1 MAHESI
7 STLLDLSDRTIIVT
21 GASGHIGGAI
31 ARTLADAGAKLALQ
45 YHHNADAVNSLVKES
60 NAIDG
65 QLLPVQADL
74 SDPEQPQRIV
84 DKAIAEFG
92 SLYGLVNN
100 AGIQPVT
107 PFDNITTPDFAQMM
121 ATNATG
127 PFSLIQCCA
136 RLWSQTPDMHAV
148 VNIASIEGQ
157 QPAIGHS
164 HYATSKAALIML
176 TKAAAIE
183 LGRHDIRV
191 NAISPG
197 LINRDGLREA
207 WSDGVTRWENAAP
220 LQRMGT
226 PDDVARATLFLMS
239 DAAQWIT
246 GANLDVDGGMLA
258 RPMW

>member
-1 MAHESI
+1 MASKPN
-7 STLLDLSDRTIIVT
+7 SSLLDLSNRSIIVT

-31 ARTLADAGAKLALQ
+31 ARTLADAGATLVLQ
-45 YHHNADAVNSLVKES
+45 YHRNADPVNALLKES
-60 NAIDG
+60 NALDG
-65 QLLPVQADL
+65 QLVPFQADL

-100 AGIQPVT
+100 AGIQPVI
-107 PFDNITTPDFAQMM
+107 PFDDISTADFAQMM

-136 RLWSQTPDMHAV
+136 RLWSQSPTMHAV

-183 LGRHDIRV
+183 LGQHDIRI

-197 LINRDGLREA
+197 LIERDGLREA
-207 WSDGVTRWENAAP
+207 WPDGVARWENAAP

-226 PDDVARATLFLMS
+226 PEDVARATLFLMS

-246 GANLDVDGGMLA
+246 GSNLDVDGGMLA

>member
-1 MAHESI
+1 MDSKLI

-21 GASGHIGGAI
+21 GASGHIGSGI
-31 ARTLADAGAKLALQ
+31 ARTLADAGANLMLQ
-45 YHHNADAVNSLVKES
+45 YHRHAGPLDALLSADRNGG
-60 NAIDG
+60 G

-74 SDPEQPQRIV
+74 SDPGAAQRIV
-84 DKAIAEFG
+84 DKAIEEFG

-100 AGIQPVT
+100 AGIQPVAE
-107 PFDNITTPDFAQMM
+107 FDNISAADFEQMM

-136 RLWSQTPDMHAV
+136 RLWSQTPANHAV

-176 TKAAAIE
+176 TKSSAIE
-183 LGRHDIRV
+183 LGRYGIRV
-191 NAISPG
+191 NSISPG
-197 LINRDGLREA
+197 LIERDGIRDA
-207 WSDGVTRWENAAP
+207 WPEGVARWENSAP
-220 LQRMGT
+220 LHRMGT
-226 PDDVARATLFLMS
+226 PDDVARATLFLLS
-239 DAAQWIT
+239 DAAGWIS
-246 GANLDVDGGMLA
+246 GANLNVDGGMLA

>member
-1 MAHESI
+1 MDSKSI
-7 STLLDLSDRTIIVT
+7 SSLLDLGGRTIIVT

-31 ARTLADAGAKLALQ
+31 ARTLADAGANLVLQ
-45 YHHNADAVNSLVKES
+45 YHRHAEPLDALLNT
-60 NAIDG
+60 DR

-74 SDPEQPQRIV
+74 SDPDAAQCIV
-84 DKAIAEFG
+84 NSAIEEFG

-100 AGIQPVT
+100 AGIQPVAG
-107 PFDNITTPDFAQMM
+107 FDEISAADFGQMM

-136 RLWSQTPDMHAV
+136 RLWSQTPDTHAV

-176 TKAAAIE
+176 TKSAAIE
-183 LGRHDIRV
+183 LGRFDIRV

-197 LINRDGLREA
+197 LIEREGIRDA
-207 WSDGVTRWENAAP
+207 WPDGVARWENSAP
-220 LQRMGT
+220 LRRMGT
-226 PDDVARATLFLMS
+226 PDDVARATLFLLS
-239 DAAQWIT
+239 DAAEWIS
-246 GANLDVDGGMLA
+246 GANLNVDGGMLA
-258 RPMW
+258 RPTW